1 MADLRKM
8 IIGTLAAGL
17 VAASA
22 CIAASASTKSFYNQ
36 VTESEAAFR
45 WYAGYAEMVN
55 LDPDRYRRATASV
68 TVKDN
73 RTGKIVKMDS
83 NVDDIGYYESVV
95 TQIDGYS
102 IDKYNFTC
110 GGSISFSGGQYA
122 PIDWSIEKI
131 VSSRN

>member
-55 LDPDRYRRATASV
+55 LDPDRYRHANTTV
-68 TVKDN
+68 TVQDN
-73 RTGKIVKMDS
+73 NTGRIVKRDY

-102 IDKYNFTC
+102 TDNYNFIC
-110 GGSISFSGGQYA
+110 SGSISFSGGQYA
-122 PIDWSIEKI
+122 PIDWSISKVVPE
-131 VSSRN
+131 